1 MAFGMELYAAD
12 GTLQA
17 DCNLL
22 GYFCRKSGS
31 GTVTSTASAPLTY
44 GNTVPATITVPISG
58 MGYTYP
64 IVAISCPGYQVA
76 RGMNA
81 YGGDYRYA
89 TDAPV
94 GTAFTYY
101 VFEYSAALPASS
113 YGIELY
119 NVSGQRTFSSNYHPL
134 QVLNILTSGGATH
147 TGKTLAVGLPQVGGF
162 RTAGGVD
169 YYGGS
174 FPTWIPV
181 LDGDPY
187 TATGYQNDADLY
199 GGAVNAAKDQVTF
212 GSVSFDDV
220 YFGPVAGDIS
230 VSPNFDYVCPVL
242 VVDVT
247 NIPADT
253 TFF

>member
-22 GYFCRKSGS
+22 SYFCRKSGS

-44 GNTVPATITVPISG
+44 GNTVPATMTVPISG

-64 IVAISCPGYQVA
+64 LVAISCPGYQVA
-76 RGMNA
+76 RGMNT

-94 GTAFTYY
+94 GTSFTYY
-101 VFEYSAALPASS
+101 VFEYSADLPSS
-113 YGIELY
+113 TYGIELY
-119 NVSGQRTFSSNYHPL
+119 DASGNITFSSNFHPL
-134 QVLNILTSGGATH
+134 QVLDILTSGSVTH
-147 TGKTLAVGLPQVGGF
+147 TGKTLAVGLPQLGGY
-162 RTAGGVD
+162 RQWPGDYD
-169 YYGGS
+169 YYDGG
-174 FPTWIPV
+174 TPV
-181 LDGDPY
+181 PIGDPY
-187 TATGYQNDADLY
+187 TDTGYQNDSDLY
-199 GGAVNAAKDQVTF
+199 GGAISNSGQTLTY

-220 YFGPVAGDIS
+220 YFGPSPGIIGHGD
-230 VSPNFDYVCPVL
+230 DWLYACPIL
-242 VVDVT
+242 AVDVT
-247 NIPADT
+247 NIPLST